1 MEKIIK
7 NIEPLIISYRRALH
21 RIPEPAYREE
31 KTSLYITEI
40 LNELG
45 IKPKRIAGTG
55 LIADIDTGKKGQ
67 NIAVRA
73 DMDALPVREKTS
85 LDFASEHEGFMHA
98 CGHDGH
104 MAILLGL
111 ALLIVKAKEHFTGKL
126 RLIFQPAEESP
137 PEGGAK
143 MMIKEGC
150 LDGIDRILGF
160 HIIPD
165 IYWDEISIAPGPI
178 MASADEFEIEIIGTG
193 GHASAPEKTID
204 TILIASKVVQA
215 LSEIVPRYVS
225 PLESAVITC
234 GKIEGGYA
242 FNVIPEVIKICGT
255 VRTLNVE
262 VQNLLEGK
270 IKSIIPKLCETYG
283 AKCNIRYIRCYPM
296 VINDASTCEY
306 LRKVAYTI
314 YEKEKVLTLK
324 PMMGSEDFSFYL
336 QKVKGC
342 YIFFGGRE
350 NGQSYQLHSPYYSFS
365 EKVLTRAVL
374 FLGKAISN
382 SIFWN

>member
-1 MEKIIK
+1 MEKVVK

-21 RIPEPAYREE
+21 RIPEPAYKEE

-55 LIADIDTGKKGQ
+55 LIADIDTGKKGL

-73 DMDALPVREKTS
+73 DMDALPVHEKTN
-85 LDFASEHEGFMHA
+85 LDFASEHDGYMHA

-104 MAILLGL
+104 MAIVLGL
-111 ALLIVKAKEHFTGKL
+111 ALLILKAKEYFNGKI

-143 MMIKEGC
+143 KMIEEGC

-160 HIIPD
+160 HIMPD
-165 IYWDEISIAPGPI
+165 LYWDEISITPGTV
-178 MASADEFEIEIIGTG
+178 MASADEFEIEIIGKG

-204 TILIASKVVQA
+204 TILIASKVVQV

-242 FNVIPEVIKICGT
+242 FNVIPEVVKIWGT

-262 VQNLLEGK
+262 VQNLLEEK
-270 IKSIIPKLCETYG
+270 IKTIIPKFCETYS
-283 AKCNIRYIRCYPM
+283 AKCSIKYIRCYPT
-296 VINDASTCEY
+296 VVNDASTCEY
-306 LRKVAYTI
+306 LRNVAYTI
-314 YEKEKVLTLK
+314 YEKEKVLALK
-324 PMMGSEDFSFYL
+324 PIMGSEDFSLYL

-342 YIFFGGRE
+342 YTFFGAKE
-350 NGQSYQLHSPYYSFS
+350 NEQSFQLHSPYYTFS
-365 EKVLTRAVL
+365 EKVLARAVL

-382 SIFWN
+382 SLFWN